1 MHSGRMVP
9 IFWRNFK
16 EEELLV
22 PVDGFGKY
30 INIVPTKHYFMQ
42 PIKQ

>member
-1 MHSGRMVP
+1 MVP

-22 PVDGFGKY
+22 SLDGGGQY
-30 INIVPTKHYFMQ
+30 INILPTKHYFMKPSTQ
-42 PIKQ
+42 